1 MEQNLSLVFPLA
13 LGIGLA
19 AATGFRIFLPLLVM
33 GLGVREGYV
42 PVSDGFAWVATTPAL
57 IMLAVAAITEIAAYY
72 IPLLDNV
79 LDHIAGPVA
88 IGAGILVSAA
98 VMGGYDPM
106 LKWTLAIIAGGG
118 AAAATQSTT
127 TALRGTSTVLTAGLG
142 NHAIATGEIAG
153 ALATSVLA
161 IAFPY
166 VAAVLVLLLIWL
178 AWRLILKFR
187 QRHKTEQR

>member
-1 MEQNLSLVFPLA
+1 MDQGLALLFPLS

-33 GLGVREGYV
+33 GLGVRAGYV

-57 IMLAVAAITEIAAYY
+57 LMLAVAAVTEIAAYY
-72 IPLLDNV
+72 VPLLDNM
-79 LDHIAGPVA
+79 LDHVAGPAA

-118 AAAATQSTT
+118 AAAATQGTT
-127 TALRGTSTVLTAGLG
+127 TALRGSSTVLTAGLG

-153 ALATSVLA
+153 ALATSLLA

-166 VAAVLVLLLIWL
+166 VAAILVLLLLIFG
-178 AWRLILKFR
+178 WRLL
-187 QRHKTEQR
+187 HKWRGHQKPAA